1 MHIININLH
10 NYKKI
15 KKFKI
20 KISRQKILLDM
31 FYARAKFH
39 KFSSLRG
46 RDLRG
51 GGQKGPPPRAMQFQN
66 SPGY

>member
-15 KKFKI
+15 KKIKI

-39 KFSSLRG
+39 KVSSLRG

-51 GGQKGPPPRAMQFQN
+51 GGQKGPPRAMQFQN